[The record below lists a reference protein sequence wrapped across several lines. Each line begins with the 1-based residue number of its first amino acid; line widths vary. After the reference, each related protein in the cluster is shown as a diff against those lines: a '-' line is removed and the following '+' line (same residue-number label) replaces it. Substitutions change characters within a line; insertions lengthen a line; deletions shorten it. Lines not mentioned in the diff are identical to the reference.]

1 MTEFATATMDWTY
14 MGWDSPFT
22 DDEPSNLTYE
32 YVVDPNPLPDSW
44 FDEGDG
50 D

>member
-1 MTEFATATMDWTY
+1 MTELATATMDWTY
-14 MGWDSPFT
+14 MGWDSPIT
-22 DDEPSNLTYE
+22 DDEPCNQMYE
-32 YVVDPNPLPDSW
+32 YIIDPNPFNDSR

>member
-1 MTEFATATMDWTY
+1 MTELATATMDWTY
-14 MGWDSPFT
+14 LGWESP
-22 DDEPSNLTYE
+22 DENPCEQQYQ
-32 YVVDPNPLPDSW
+32 YIIDPEPLADSW